1 MSLANNLLIIA
12 LLIAGSAFFSV
23 SEISLA
29 AARKMRLRQMADDGN
44 VNAERVLRLQEQPG
58 HFFTVVQIGLNA
70 VAILGGILGEAAF
83 TPTFAALFRLVTDA
97 PWVGAVSF
105 ACSFLL
111 VTSLFILIADLMPK
125 RLAMNFPEAVAVR
138 VVRPMLFCV
147 RLLLPIVWF
156 FNGLANAVFRLFGV
170 PLSRKDEI
178 TSDDIFAVVD
188 AGAEAG
194 VLHKS
199 EHQVIENVFELESRT
214 VPSAMTQRESIVF
227 FSLDESADS
236 IKAKISEQPH
246 SKFLVCDHSIDSV
259 IGYADSKD
267 ILRRVLS
274 GERLS
279 LKEQGMI
286 KTVLMIPDT
295 LSLSEVLERFKTT
308 REDFAVILNEYALV
322 VGIITLNDVMSTVMG
337 DLIGQNVEEQIV
349 KRDEHSW
356 LVDGMTPVE
365 DVLRALELDSLP
377 DDDNYETVAGFMMYM
392 LRKIPRR
399 TDCVVWEGYKFEV
412 VDIDNH
418 KIDQILVTRQ
428 DAAGKPEPSLA

>member
-12 LLIAGSAFFSV
+12 LLIACSAFFSV

-29 AARKMRLRQMADDGN
+29 AARKIRLRQMADDGN
-44 VNAERVLRLQEQPG
+44 VNASRVLRLQEQPG

-105 ACSFLL
+105 ACSFML

-125 RLAMNFPEAVAVR
+125 RLAMNFPEAIAVR

-147 RLLLPIVWF
+147 RLLLPLVWF

-227 FSLDESADS
+227 FSLDEPADS

-286 KTVLMIPDT
+286 KTVLMVPDT

-377 DDDNYETVAGFMMYM
+377 DDDSYETVAGFMMYM

-428 DAAGKPEPSLA
+428 DEAGKPEPSLA

>member
-12 LLIAGSAFFSV
+12 LLIACSAFFSV

-29 AARKMRLRQMADDGN
+29 AARKIRLRQMADDGN
-44 VNAERVLRLQEQPG
+44 VNASRVLRLQEQPG

-105 ACSFLL
+105 ACSFML

-125 RLAMNFPEAVAVR
+125 RLAMNFPEAIAVR

-147 RLLLPIVWF
+147 RLLLPLVWF

-227 FSLDESADS
+227 FSLDEPADS

-286 KTVLMIPDT
+286 KTVLMVPDT

-377 DDDNYETVAGFMMYM
+377 DDDSYETVAGFMMYM

>member
-1 MSLANNLLIIA
+1 VSLANNLLIIA
-12 LLIAGSAFFSV
+12 LLIACSAFFSV

-29 AARKMRLRQMADDGN
+29 AARKIRLRQMADDGN
-44 VNAERVLRLQEQPG
+44 VNASRVLRLQEQPG

-105 ACSFLL
+105 ACSFML

-125 RLAMNFPEAVAVR
+125 RLAMNFPEAIAVR

-147 RLLLPIVWF
+147 RLLLPLVWF

-227 FSLDESADS
+227 FSLDEPADS

-286 KTVLMIPDT
+286 KTVLMVPDT

-377 DDDNYETVAGFMMYM
+377 DDDSYETVAGFMMYM

-428 DAAGKPEPSLA
+428 DEAGKPVPSLA

>member
-12 LLIAGSAFFSV
+12 LLIACSAFFSV

-29 AARKMRLRQMADDGN
+29 AARKIRLRQMADDGN
-44 VNAERVLRLQEQPG
+44 VNASRVLRLQEQPG

-105 ACSFLL
+105 ACSFML

-125 RLAMNFPEAVAVR
+125 RLAMNFPEAIAVR

-147 RLLLPIVWF
+147 RLLLPLVWF
-156 FNGLANAVFRLFGV
+156 FNGLANAVFRLFGL

-227 FSLDESADS
+227 FSLDEPADS

-286 KTVLMIPDT
+286 KTVLMVPDT

-377 DDDNYETVAGFMMYM
+377 DDDSYETVAGFMMYM

-428 DAAGKPEPSLA
+428 DEAGKPEPSLA

>member
-1 MSLANNLLIIA
+1 MIIA
-12 LLIAGSAFFSV
+12 LLIACSAFFSV

-29 AARKMRLRQMADDGN
+29 AARKIRLRQMADDGHI
-44 VNAERVLRLQEQPG
+44 NAARVLRLQEQPG

-105 ACSFLL
+105 ACSFML

-125 RLAMNFPEAVAVR
+125 RLAMNFPEAIAVR

-147 RLLLPIVWF
+147 RLLLPLVWF

-227 FSLDESADS
+227 FSLDEPADS
-236 IKAKISEQPH
+236 IKSKISEQPH

-349 KRDEHSW
+349 KRDEYSW

-428 DAAGKPEPSLA
+428 DAAAKPEPSLA